1 MALTM
6 KTLQEQINDL
16 RNELAVLKA
25 ESKSGITIKKNLGL
39 GIGDT
44 FELCNLVWK
53 ILDITDKGYV
63 CLAER
68 LEDSRRFDSD
78 SNDWKSSDLR
88 EYLNGEFYEEL
99 AGSIGEEN
107 IIPFERDL
115 LSLDGLKEYGNC
127 EDKVSLI
134 SVDEYRKYR
143 EFIPNT
149 DNYWWWTITPD
160 SCRSNND
167 NSWVRVV
174 SPRGYV
180 SRSCYVSNRGVRPF
194 CIFSAS
200 IFESE
205 E

>member
-1 MALTM
+1 MVLTM
-6 KTLQEQINDL
+6 KALQEQINDL
-16 RNELAVLKA
+16 RNELAILKG
-25 ESKSGITIKKNLGL
+25 ENKSGITIKKNL

-174 SPRGYV
+174 SPRGGIG
-180 SRSCYVSNRGVRPF
+180 RSDVSNYCGVRPF